1 MADGWL
7 EDDRFGTLEDILKR
21 TNHEVMKKG
30 DTILTLMRITRDDN
44 GYGYGWRGGV
54 WNNNRG
60 RGEANRTRDVSLK
73 DFKFYKINKV
83 DKTEYYD
90 VFMRKYPLDIEFE
103 TIETPIRPNITNIG
117 HVIISCNPH

>member
-1 MADGWL
+1 MHRKL
-7 EDDRFGTLEDILKR
+7 QIVMRF
-21 TNHEVMKKG
+21 
-30 DTILTLMRITRDDN
+30 
-44 GYGYGWRGGV
+44 Y
-54 WNNNRG
+54 NNIQYIYAQFNQPNRG
-60 RGEANRTRDVSLK
+60 RGEANRTHDVSLK

-117 HVIISCNPH
+117 HVIKKSTCLWDEMELEKKEIFQ